1 MAEEPENC
9 VKLARAV
16 GVAGLPTRTRW
27 AGLGAVPD
35 FLVVSL
41 VQFRN
46 AGVAFYEVLPLQ

>member
-16 GVAGLPTRTRW
+16 AVGGLPSRTRW
-27 AGLGAVPD
+27 AGLGAVLD
-35 FLVVSL
+35 FLVASL

-46 AGVAFYEVLPLQ
+46 VRVAFYEVLPLQ